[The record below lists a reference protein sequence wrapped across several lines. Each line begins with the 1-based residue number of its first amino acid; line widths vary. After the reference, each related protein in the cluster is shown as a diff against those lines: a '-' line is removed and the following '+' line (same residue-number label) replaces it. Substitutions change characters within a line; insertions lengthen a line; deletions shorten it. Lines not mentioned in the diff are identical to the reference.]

1 MDDCCIEKAS
11 AVERLRDRQTT
22 TLRLVL
28 LLNAAMFVVELVFGV
43 LAGSVA
49 LLADSLDM
57 LGDALVYGFSLY
69 VVARG
74 PVWKARAAV
83 AKAVV
88 MGLFGAFVF
97 AQLVYKLS
105 YPQLPTFETMGVV
118 GVLALVANGVCLALL
133 WRHRS
138 EDINMRSVWLCSR
151 NDLIANVSVL
161 LAAWAVWMTTSPWPD
176 IAVGVLICAVF
187 LRSAFLVTREA
198 RTELRLHH
206 AATQNREEL
215 VTASKRRA

>member
-1 MDDCCIEKAS
+1 MRRCLSWSLFS
-11 AVERLRDRQTT
+11 ACLPGRWRYLPTPR
-22 TLRLVL
+22 
-28 LLNAAMFVVELVFGV
+28 
-43 LAGSVA
+43 
-49 LLADSLDM
+49 M

-74 PVWKARAAV
+74 PVWKAGAAV

-105 YPQLPTFETMGVV
+105 YPQLPMFETMGAV

-151 NDLIANVSVL
+151 NDS
-161 LAAWAVWMTTSPWPD
+161 
-176 IAVGVLICAVF
+176 
-187 LRSAFLVTREA
+187 
-198 RTELRLHH
+198 
-206 AATQNREEL
+206 
-215 VTASKRRA
+215 